1 MKLTKKTEKLLN
13 DQVNMELGAAY
24 QYQAM
29 AAHFESLGLAKWM
42 DNQAKEEIE
51 HSRKF
56 YDYLLSRNGKVVLEA
71 LGKPK
76 GNFKTVKEVFEDSL
90 KHEQSVTKSIEAIYE
105 NVRKEK
111 DYGAEV
117 FLNWFV
123 SEQEEEEEEEE
134 EQEEE
139 EETVQKIIDKIT
151 LLNVDK
157 DSVALYMFDKEMGER
172 TEE

>member
-1 MKLTKKTEKLLN
+1 MKLTKKTEKMLN
-13 DQVNMELGAAY
+13 AQVNMELGAAY

-29 AAHFESLGLAKWM
+29 AAHFETLGLEGFAKWM

-56 YDYLLSRNGKVVLEA
+56 YDYLLSRNGKIELEA
-71 LGKPK
+71 VGKPK
-76 GNFKTVKEVFEDSL
+76 GSFKTVKEVFEDSL

-123 SEQEEEEEEEE
+123 A

-139 EETVQKIIDKIT
+139 EETVQKIIDKIA

-157 DSVALYMFDKEMGER
+157 DSVALYMLDKEMGER

>member
-1 MKLTKKTEKLLN
+1 MKLTKKTEKMLN
-13 DQVNMELGAAY
+13 AQVNMELGAAY

-29 AAHFESLGLAKWM
+29 AAHFETLGLEGFAKWM
-42 DNQAKEEIE
+42 DKQAKEEIE

-56 YDYLLSRNGKVVLEA
+56 YDYLLSRNGKIELEA
-71 LGKPK
+71 LEKPK

-123 SEQEEEEEEEE
+123 SEQEEEEE
-134 EQEEE
+134 
-139 EETVQKIIDKIT
+139 TVQKIIDKIT

-172 TEE
+172 TEEE

>member
-1 MKLTKKTEKLLN
+1 M
-13 DQVNMELGAAY
+13 
-24 QYQAM
+24 
-29 AAHFESLGLAKWM
+29 
-42 DNQAKEEIE
+42 
-51 HSRKF
+51 
-56 YDYLLSRNGKVVLEA
+56 
-71 LGKPK
+71 GKPK

-123 SEQEEEEEEEE
+123 A

-139 EETVQKIIDKIT
+139 EETVQKIIDKIA

-157 DSVALYMFDKEMGER
+157 DSVALYMLDKEMGER

>member
-1 MKLTKKTEKLLN
+1 MGEMSMKLTKKTEKLLN

-29 AAHFESLGLAKWM
+29 AAHFESLGLEGFAKWM

-56 YDYLLSRNGKVVLEA
+56 YDYLLSRNGKVELEA

-123 SEQEEEEEEEE
+123 SEQEEEEE
-134 EQEEE
+134 
-139 EETVQKIIDKIT
+139 TVQKIIDKIT

>member
-1 MKLTKKTEKLLN
+1 MGEMSMKLTKKTEKLLN

-29 AAHFESLGLAKWM
+29 AAHFESLGLEGFAKWM

-123 SEQEEEEEEEE
+123 SEQG
-134 EQEEE
+134 EE

>member
-1 MKLTKKTEKLLN
+1 MKLTKKTEKMLN
-13 DQVNMELGAAY
+13 AQVNMELGAAY

-29 AAHFESLGLAKWM
+29 AAHFETLGLEGFAKWM

-56 YDYLLSRNGKVVLEA
+56 YDYLLSRNGKIELEA
-71 LGKPK
+71 VGKPK
-76 GNFKTVKEVFEDSL
+76 GSFKTVKEVFEDSL

-123 SEQEEEEEEEE
+123 A

>member
-29 AAHFESLGLAKWM
+29 AAHFESLGFAKWM

-123 SEQEEEEEEEE
+123 SEQEEEEE
-134 EQEEE
+134 
-139 EETVQKIIDKIT
+139 TVQKIIDKIT

>member
-29 AAHFESLGLAKWM
+29 AAYFESLGLEGFAKWM

-51 HSRKF
+51 HSRKC

-123 SEQEEEEEEEE
+123 SEQEEEEE
-134 EQEEE
+134 
-139 EETVQKIIDKIT
+139 TVQKIIDKIT

>member
-1 MKLTKKTEKLLN
+1 MKLTKKTEKMLN
-13 DQVNMELGAAY
+13 AQVNMELGAAY
-24 QYQAM
+24 QYQTM
-29 AAHFESLGLAKWM
+29 AAHFETLGLEGFAKWM

-56 YDYLLSRNGKVVLEA
+56 YDYLLSRNGKIELEA
-71 LGKPK
+71 VGKPK
-76 GNFKTVKEVFEDSL
+76 GSFKTVKEVFEDSL

-123 SEQEEEEEEEE
+123 A

-139 EETVQKIIDKIT
+139 EETVQKIIDKIA

-157 DSVALYMFDKEMGER
+157 DSVALYMLDKEMGER

>member
-1 MKLTKKTEKLLN
+1 MKLTEKMLN
-13 DQVNMELGAAY
+13 AQVNMELGAAY

-29 AAHFESLGLAKWM
+29 AAHFETLGLEGFAKWM

-56 YDYLLSRNGKVVLEA
+56 YDYLLSRNGKIELEA
-71 LGKPK
+71 VGKPK
-76 GNFKTVKEVFEDSL
+76 GSFKTVKEVLEDSL

-123 SEQEEEEEEEE
+123 A

-139 EETVQKIIDKIT
+139 EETVQKIIDKIA

-157 DSVALYMFDKEMGER
+157 DSVALYMLDKEMGER

>member
-1 MKLTKKTEKLLN
+1 MKLTKKTEKMLN
-13 DQVNMELGAAY
+13 AQVNMELGAAY

-29 AAHFESLGLAKWM
+29 AAHFESLGLEGFAKWM

-123 SEQEEEEEEEE
+123 SEQEEEEE
-134 EQEEE
+134 
-139 EETVQKIIDKIT
+139 TVQKIIDKIT

-157 DSVALYMFDKEMGER
+157 DSVALYMLDKEMGER

>member
-29 AAHFESLGLAKWM
+29 AAHFESLGLEGFAKWM

-123 SEQEEEEEEEE
+123 A

-139 EETVQKIIDKIT
+139 EETVQKIIDKIA

-157 DSVALYMFDKEMGER
+157 DSVALYMLDKEMGER

>member
-1 MKLTKKTEKLLN
+1 MGEMSMKLTKKTEKLLN

-29 AAHFESLGLAKWM
+29 AAHFESLGLEGFAKWM

-123 SEQEEEEEEEE
+123 SEQEEEEE
-134 EQEEE
+134 
-139 EETVQKIIDKIT
+139 TVQKIIDKIT

>member
-1 MKLTKKTEKLLN
+1 
-13 DQVNMELGAAY
+13 MELGAAY

-29 AAHFESLGLAKWM
+29 AAHFESLGLEGFAQWM

-123 SEQEEEEEEEE
+123 SEQEEEEE
-134 EQEEE
+134 
-139 EETVQKIIDKIT
+139 TVQKIIDKIT

>member
-29 AAHFESLGLAKWM
+29 AAHFESLGLEGFAKWM

-123 SEQEEEEEEEE
+123 SEQG
-134 EQEEE
+134 EE

>member
-29 AAHFESLGLAKWM
+29 AAHFETLGLEGFAKWM

-56 YDYLLSRNGKVVLEA
+56 YDYLLSRNGKIELEA
-71 LGKPK
+71 VGKPK
-76 GNFKTVKEVFEDSL
+76 GSFQTVKEVFEDSL

-123 SEQEEEEEEEE
+123 A

-139 EETVQKIIDKIT
+139 EETVQKIIDKIA

-157 DSVALYMFDKEMGER
+157 DSVALYMLDKEMGER

>member
-29 AAHFESLGLAKWM
+29 AAHFESLGLEGFAKWM

-90 KHEQSVTKSIEAIYE
+90 KHEQSATKSIEAIYE

-123 SEQEEEEEEEE
+123 S

>member
-1 MKLTKKTEKLLN
+1 M
-13 DQVNMELGAAY
+13 
-24 QYQAM
+24 
-29 AAHFESLGLAKWM
+29 
-42 DNQAKEEIE
+42 
-51 HSRKF
+51 
-56 YDYLLSRNGKVVLEA
+56 
-71 LGKPK
+71 
-76 GNFKTVKEVFEDSL
+76 
-90 KHEQSVTKSIEAIYE
+90 
-105 NVRKEK
+105 
-111 DYGAEV
+111 

-123 SEQEEEEEEEE
+123 S

>member
-29 AAHFESLGLAKWM
+29 AAHFESLGLEGFAKWM

-123 SEQEEEEEEEE
+123 SEQEEEEE
-134 EQEEE
+134 
-139 EETVQKIIDKIT
+139 TVQKIIDKIT

>member
-29 AAHFESLGLAKWM
+29 AAHFESLGLEGFAKWM
-42 DNQAKEEIE
+42 DDQAKEEIE

-123 SEQEEEEEEEE
+123 SEQEEEEE
-134 EQEEE
+134 
-139 EETVQKIIDKIT
+139 TVQKIIDKIT